1 MFTETTRH
9 LNKLCSSASLRDT
22 ALFYISLSPSDM
34 QGALQNIQRV
44 SALLS
49 RPISYRLYRSRTNQ
63 G

>member
-1 MFTETTRH
+1 
-9 LNKLCSSASLRDT
+9 
-22 ALFYISLSPSDM
+22 M